1 MRTMLLVSAAAV
13 LVLAGCGGK
22 KDAAAKGGAAEAET
36 PAAPVEVAKAEKT
49 TIHRVVESEA
59 ILFSVNQANITAKI
73 SAPVKKFNVNRGDHV
88 KAGQVLGVLEDRDLT
103 ASVAENRQL
112 VAQAQ
117 AAYTTAT
124 GAQMPEDL
132 IRAQADLK
140 SQQQTVEAA
149 TKVYESRVEL
159 QKQGALA
166 QKLVEDAKVT
176 QVQAQALLENARQH
190 LKSLE
195 TVGRTEQ
202 VKSLQAQ
209 LDAAKA
215 RYEAAAA
222 QLSYTEVRSPISGV
236 VSDRPL
242 YAGEMAQSGTAIIAV
257 MDISSVIARA
267 NIPVKEAG
275 DVRAGRSATITG
287 PGGELQGRVT
297 VVSPA
302 VDPNTT
308 TVEVWI
314 QAANPGEKLKPGT
327 SVHVAISAQDIKN
340 AIVVPATAL
349 LTFDEG
355 GEKVMVVGSDS
366 LAHEHKVEVGV
377 REGGKVQILSGVA
390 EGDDVITVGGLGLDD
405 KAKVTTA
412 KPDEK
417 DDKKDDKADDKK
429 DEKK

>member
-22 KDAAAKGGAAEAET
+22 KDAAAAKGGAAEAET

-49 TIHRVVESEA
+49 TIHRVVESDA

-73 SAPVKKFNVNRGDHV
+73 SAPVKAFNVNRGDHV

-103 ASVAENRQL
+103 
-112 VAQAQ
+112 AQ

-340 AIVVPATAL
+340 AIVVPVAAL

-417 DDKKDDKADDKK
+417 DDKKD
-429 DEKK
+429 EKK